1 MQKIDPICGMEGHIL
16 QYDHYF
22 CSQKCIEEYEEQH
35 NIERKGITKKP
46 WFKTVLF
53 IVAVAFAIAL
63 VVFLQITGFMILFM
77 GGFFVVVSILKFVD
91 WKGFA
96 QQFALY
102 DVVAKRSKLYAFT
115 YPVIEFGLGIAFL
128 LSFQLIITAT
138 ITFLI
143 MSVGSIGVAQNLLSK
158 NPINCAC
165 LGTKVKLPLTTFTLF
180 EDVLMAIMALMI
192 LFA

>member
-1 MQKIDPICGMEGHIL
+1 MEGHIF

-22 CSQKCIEEYEEQH
+22 CSQKCIEEYEKQH
-35 NIERKGITKKP
+35 NIKPQGITRKP
-46 WFKTVLF
+46 WFKTVILLF
-53 IVAVAFAIAL
+53 AVAFAIAL

-77 GGFFVVVSILKFVD
+77 GGFFIIVSILKFVD

-102 DVVAKRSKLYAFT
+102 DIVAKRSKLYAFT
-115 YPVIEFGLGIAFL
+115 YPVIEFGLGVAFL

-138 ITFLI
+138 ITFII
-143 MSVGSIGVAQNLLSK
+143 MGVGSIGVAQNLLSK

-180 EDVLMAIMALMI
+180 EDILMAIMALMI
-192 LFA
+192 LFL

>member
-22 CSQKCIEEYEEQH
+22 CSQKCIEEYEKQQ
-35 NIERKGITKKP
+35 NIKPQRVTRKP
-46 WFKTVLF
+46 WFKTVILLF
-53 IVAVAFAIAL
+53 AVAFAITL
-63 VVFLQITGFMILFM
+63 VVFLHLTGFMIPFM

-115 YPVIEFGLGIAFL
+115 YPVIEFGLGVAFL

-138 ITFLI
+138 ITFII

-165 LGTKVKLPLTTFTLF
+165 LGTKIKLPLTTFTLF

-192 LFA
+192 LFL